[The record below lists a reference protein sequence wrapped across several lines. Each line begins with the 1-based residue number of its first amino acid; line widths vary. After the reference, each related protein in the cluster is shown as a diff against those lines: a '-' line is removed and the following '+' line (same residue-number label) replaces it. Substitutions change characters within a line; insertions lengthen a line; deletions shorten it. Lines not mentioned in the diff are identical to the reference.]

1 MINIASMAGKEGN
14 PRASHYSSSKAGVI
28 GFTKSLGKE
37 LAENN
42 ITVNCIAPAVIDTPM
57 IKDVGQEQLKYM
69 VDKIPM
75 KRMGTVEDIVHLI
88 N

>member
-1 MINIASMAGKEGN
+1 MSCLLLFVTFLLSALVWRE
-14 PRASHYSSSKAGVI
+14 
-28 GFTKSLGKE
+28 
-37 LAENN
+37 
-42 ITVNCIAPAVIDTPM
+42 M

-88 N
+88 NYIADENTTFSTAAVFDLSGGRATY